1 MFILPGQYS
10 VFCFCIL
17 LGMAI
22 SDELVSYFRVWT
34 MQIYGFVQT
43 IRTSNSCGLSLDF
56 AMQIATIGGK
66 FSIFWKKQDFIF
78 WVMHIPVP
86 CSPHYVYIYICIYP
100 LNPTTISRTKPPSN
114 IWFLPSCKRL
124 YRCRVYPPFCRSV
137 SRALWVFHGFSM
149 GFPWVFPG
157 FSMGFPW
164 VPHGLTSCGCRVQ
177 GNVAARLQRLPPGCR
192 SCCLPI
198 WNWAGGF

>member
-1 MFILPGQYS
+1 
-10 VFCFCIL
+10 
-17 LGMAI
+17 
-22 SDELVSYFRVWT
+22 
-34 MQIYGFVQT
+34 
-43 IRTSNSCGLSLDF
+43 
-56 AMQIATIGGK
+56 
-66 FSIFWKKQDFIF
+66 
-78 WVMHIPVP
+78 MHIPVP
-86 CSPHYVYIYICIYP
+86 CSPHYVYIYIYICIYP